1 MTGQGLRHRQEIY
14 QLPLYSCSDQH
25 DQTSTEQWQKLTAP
39 SSLPS
44 SLSMHTSSVRIHNRN
59 EPGPPR
65 SGPSGGESYSHHT
78 QPISLQSTSHSIH
91 PSFKLHLSTPQQ
103 PSPHLLLLHCREAA
117 TTWATQSSKLR
128 SPAPAAPC
136 LLVCCIICAVS
147 RA

>member
-59 EPGPPR
+59 EPAPPAVVRQAAKATRTIHNQSRFSPRVTPSIRPSNSIFPPHSSHLHTFCYCIAEKPRRPGPL
-65 SGPSGGESYSHHT
+65 SHRN
-78 QPISLQSTSHSIH
+78 SV
-91 PSFKLHLSTPQQ
+91 
-103 PSPHLLLLHCREAA
+103 LLLLQSHVFSCAA
-117 TTWATQSSKLR
+117 
-128 SPAPAAPC
+128 
-136 LLVCCIICAVS
+136 
-147 RA
+147 